1 MLIRA
6 ALYGRFSSDNQRE
19 ESIMAQFR
27 DGKAYCKRKGYT
39 IVKTYADE
47 ARSGTTTVGRDEYNR
62 MLLDAAG
69 GLFDVIIF
77 HKVDRAARN
86 EFDYYNTKR
95 ELEEA
100 GVRYEYSKQEID
112 STTPEGQMM
121 ESVMVGMAAYYSRN
135 LASEIKK
142 GLRENAYEGKST
154 GGIPP
159 YGYSTNKE
167 KKWIINEE
175 EAPAIRLIFSMY
187 VEGKSYEEIV
197 GALTGAGYTTRRGTP
212 FKKSSLH
219 DILQNPKYKGTLIL
233 GKSTKRGN
241 KRNNHQIS
249 KDAQYFENTIPP
261 IVSADV
267 WEKAGKIMEG
277 KKKRSGAGK
286 AKAVYAL
293 TGLIY
298 CGKCGGPLVGQANID
313 RYGVRRYYYRCRP
326 CKSKMVRR
334 DEIEGIVLETIKKA
348 FLADGALERIKKII
362 HDEIEKE
369 GSINYGERIK
379 KLSASIAKAKM
390 RLNNLYRLVEDG
402 VADEY
407 DISRIKEAKRNLTA
421 LKQSMNDLK
430 ERAAVGTP
438 TEEVVESV
446 IANLKEFFETK
457 KDPHEMKALFHLLVK
472 KVIITDDEAVVVLMV
487 TQEGFEPTTHR
498 LEGGCSIQLSY

>member
-1 MLIRA
+1 MIRA

-69 GLFDVIIF
+69 GLFDVVIF
-77 HKVDRAARN
+77 HKVDRNARN

-112 STTPEGQMM
+112 SSTPEGQMM

-159 YGYSTNKE
+159 YGYSTDKE
-167 KKWIINEE
+167 KKWVIDER
-175 EAPAIRLIFSMY
+175 EAPAIRTIFSMY
-187 VEGKSYEEIV
+187 TEGRSYEEIV
-197 GALTGAGYTTRRGTP
+197 QELLKGGYTTRRGTP

-219 DILQNPKYKGTLIL
+219 DIICNPKYKGTLIL
-233 GKSTKRGN
+233 GKSTKHGL
-241 KRNNHQIS
+241 KRNNHKIS
-249 KDAQYFENTIPP
+249 KGAQYFDGTIPP
-261 IVSADV
+261 IVSIDT
-267 WEKAGKIMEG
+267 WEKAKRIMES
-277 KKKRSGAGK
+277 KRRRSGAGK

-298 CGKCGGPLVGQANID
+298 CGKCGGPMTGQANID

-334 DEIEGIVLETIKKA
+334 DEIEDIVLETIKKA
-348 FLADGALERIKKII
+348 FLADGAMERIKKII

-369 GSINYGERIK
+369 GTIDYASQIK
-379 KLSASIAKAKM
+379 KLSGDISRAKM
-390 RLNNLYRLVEDG
+390 RLNNLYRLIEDG
-402 VADEY
+402 EADEY
-407 DISRIKEAKRNLTA
+407 DISRIKEAKANLTA
-421 LKQSMNDLK
+421 LNQSMKDLK
-430 ERAAVGTP
+430 ERAGMGTP
-438 TEEVVESV
+438 TDEMVEDVVH
-446 IANLKEFFETK
+446 NLKEFFETK
-457 KDPHEMKALFHLLVK
+457 KDPHEMKALFHLLIKRVE
-472 KVIITDDEAVVVLMV
+472 ITNDEAVVYLMV